1 MTGST
6 SGESSDARII
16 GRSLV
21 EPHVFEE
28 IFNRHYRTI
37 YRYVARRL
45 GRDAADDIAS
55 DVFLRA
61 FDGRGR
67 YDQNRGSCVPWL
79 YGIASNVC
87 RTTARSRFR
96 EAKAVRRLEAVGS
109 SLDHAERIAWRLD
122 AQDAVAE
129 FGLIDAINA
138 LGIDERETLYLHTFS
153 ELSYPEIAQAMDVPT
168 GTVKSRLSRTKAKL
182 REPFERLRE
191 NDVDGE
197 GRWTI

>member
-6 SGESSDARII
+6 GGECSDARII

-28 IFNRHYRTI
+28 IFSRYYRTI
-37 YRYVARRL
+37 YRYVASRL

-61 FDGRGR
+61 FDGRER
-67 YDQNRGSCVPWL
+67 YDQTRESCVPWL

-96 EAKAVRRLEAVGS
+96 EATAVRRLEAVES
-109 SLDHAERIAWRLD
+109 SPDHAERIAWRLD
-122 AQDAVAE
+122 AQDAVSKS
-129 FGLIDAINA
+129 GLIEAINA
-138 LGIDERETLYLHTFS
+138 LNGDERETLFLHAFS
-153 ELSYPEIAQAMDVPT
+153 DLSYPEIAQAMEVPT
-168 GTVKSRLSRTKAKL
+168 GTVKSRLSRTRAKL
-182 REPFERLRE
+182 REPSERLRE
-191 NDVDGE
+191 TDVDRE